1 MKTIALGIFI
11 LLAASTV
18 LESCSEKL
26 CPAYGPNPKTGEK

>member
-26 CPAYGPNPKTGEK
+26 CPAYGTSPKTGKK